1 MKAKV
6 TKVVNDRGLE
16 FYYIYKEDVMLSD
29 GWRLIDCVLITKNTN
44 PPGVDIDMEVYED
57 LDLKRAMEI
66 ATQIENAKPTQEV
79 IYITK

>member
-44 PPGVDIDMEVYED
+44 PPGVGYED

>member
-44 PPGVDIDMEVYED
+44 PPGVDYED